1 METVH
6 PAIGQLQNLKH
17 LILNQNDLKTLP
29 AEIAHCEELEYIDL
43 WSNEIKGLPK
53 AMKKMVNLK
62 EVDLRVIQFTT
73 SEMERIKES
82 LPDIQIHVSKDC
94 NCAN

>member
-6 PAIGQLQNLKH
+6 PAIGQLENLKH

-43 WSNEIKGLPK
+43 WSNEISGLPK
-53 AMKKMVNLK
+53 SMTTMVSLK
-62 EVDLRVIQFTT
+62 EVDLRVIQFTPI
-73 SEMERIKES
+73 EMEQIKEA
-82 LPDIQIHVSKDC
+82 LPNVQIHVSKDC